1 MRLITLV
8 AACLIACLPVAT
20 TRATEA
26 DPIDHDESS
35 AFLIGSAGTFA
46 LVEEFAYPWL
56 LGLQYRGRPRT
67 SWRLRPGV
75 GVDAGRDDMLFL
87 YADVAR
93 DFGLPRDWL
102 VTLSLGAGWF
112 ANGEAIG
119 ANYDLEFKSGLALAR
134 RLRSGARAG
143 VAVYHISNG
152 GLEHPNNGS
161 EALVLF
167 FAWPLGRQGL
177 SPLGTVPSPSP

>member
-1 MRLITLV
+1 VRRITIA
-8 AACLIACLPVAT
+8 AACLFACLPVAMT
-20 TRATEA
+20 QATEA
-26 DPIDHDESS
+26 GASAHDDAT

-46 LVEEFAYPWL
+46 LVEEFDYPWL
-56 LGLQYRGRPRT
+56 MGVQYRGRPHT
-67 SWRLRPGV
+67 DWRLRPGI
-75 GVDAGRDDMLFL
+75 GVDAGRDDMLYL

-134 RLRSGARAG
+134 RLASGARAG

-167 FAWPLGRQGL
+167 FAWPLGR
-177 SPLGTVPSPSP
+177 

>member
-1 MRLITLV
+1 MRRITLV

-20 TRATEA
+20 TRATAA
-26 DPIDHDESS
+26 DPIAHDEST

-46 LVEEFAYPWL
+46 LVDEFDYPWL
-56 LGLQYRGRPRT
+56 LGVQYRGRPRT

-93 DFGLPRDWL
+93 DFGLPRNWL

-134 RLRSGARAG
+134 RLASGARAG
-143 VAVYHISNG
+143 IAVYHISNG

-161 EALVLF
+161 EALALF

-177 SPLGTVPSPSP
+177 SP

>member
-1 MRLITLV
+1 MRRITVV
-8 AACLIACLPVAT
+8 AACLFACLPVALT
-20 TRATEA
+20 QATEA
-26 DPIDHDESS
+26 GASAPDDAT

-46 LVEEFAYPWL
+46 LVDEFDYPWL
-56 LGLQYRGRPRT
+56 LGVQYRGRPRT
-67 SWRLRPGV
+67 SWRLRPGI
-75 GVDAGRDDMLFL
+75 GVDAGRDDLLYL

-93 DFGLPRDWL
+93 DFELSRGWL
-102 VTLSLGAGWF
+102 VTLSLGGGWF

-134 RLRSGARAG
+134 RLASDARAG

-152 GLEHPNNGS
+152 GLDHPNNGS

-167 FAWPLGRQGL
+167 LAWPLGR
-177 SPLGTVPSPSP
+177 

>member
-1 MRLITLV
+1 MRRITLM
-8 AACLIACLPVAT
+8 AACLIACLPVAAA
-20 TRATEA
+20 RATEA
-26 DPIDHDESS
+26 GPIARDETT

-46 LVEEFAYPWL
+46 LVDEFDYPWL
-56 LGLQYRGRPRT
+56 LGAQYRGRPRT

-87 YADVAR
+87 YADLAR

-102 VTLSLGAGWF
+102 VTLSFGGGWF

-119 ANYDLEFKSGLALAR
+119 ANYDVEFKSGLALAR
-134 RLRSGARAG
+134 RLASGARAG

-167 FAWPLGRQGL
+167 FAWPLSRQGL
-177 SPLGTVPSPSP
+177 SPQGTVPSRSP

>member
-1 MRLITLV
+1 MRRITLV

-26 DPIDHDESS
+26 DPIDDDEST
-35 AFLIGSAGTFA
+35 AYLIGSAGTFA
-46 LVEEFAYPWL
+46 LVDEFDYPWL
-56 LGLQYRGRPRT
+56 LGVQYRGRPRT
-67 SWRLRPGV
+67 SWRLRPGF

-134 RLRSGARAG
+134 RLASGARAG
-143 VAVYHISNG
+143 IAVYHISNG

-167 FAWPLGRQGL
+167 FAWPLGR
-177 SPLGTVPSPSP
+177 